1 MQKDKCSGKSVLKLL
16 KTSADLQRKSAEDDP
31 FNCLY
36 LYCRQ
41 TTTKQQRSEETLNA
55 LQESSG
61 GYTDSSNLQNQC
73 KYQDLKRNRRI
84 STTCCTVS
92 LPSFCSLI
100 SYQVWD
106 EEHKLRAAR
115 LAALPILG
123 LLHPNSD
130 SSMPSWKAAP
140 PASQDLLLGRVKGLQ

>member
-1 MQKDKCSGKSVLKLL
+1 MKSENILKRNKTHVLKSREVLFSEHKQNKGMRKNTLMQKDKCSGKNVLKLL

-41 TTTKQQRSEETLNA
+41 TTTKQQRCEETLNA

-100 SYQVWD
+100 SY
-106 EEHKLRAAR
+106 
-115 LAALPILG
+115 
-123 LLHPNSD
+123 
-130 SSMPSWKAAP
+130 
-140 PASQDLLLGRVKGLQ
+140 